1 MAHMLFLQRLLLRPK
16 PAAAFLAVEAEEE
29 SGALTRDKLLLLG
42 QGLVMVFHR
51 L

>member
-1 MAHMLFLQRLLLRPK
+1 MLFLQRLLLRPK
-16 PAAAFLAVEAEEE
+16 LGAAAAFLALAVAGEGE
-29 SGALTRDKLLLLG
+29 ALTRDKLLLLG

>member
-16 PAAAFLAVEAEEE
+16 PAAFLAAEAEEE